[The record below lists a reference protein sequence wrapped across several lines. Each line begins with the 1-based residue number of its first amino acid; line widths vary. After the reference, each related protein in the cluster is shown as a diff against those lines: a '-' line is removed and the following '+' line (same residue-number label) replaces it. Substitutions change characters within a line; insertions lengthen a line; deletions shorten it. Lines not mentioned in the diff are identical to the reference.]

1 MVSKNLYIAIIFRVV
16 ILTGTAIGFSFLIV
30 KNQIGLAIFIGLSLV
45 LQIVFLIQYLN
56 TTNRK
61 IAYFF
66 DAINNE
72 DSSIYFPEKMKNTSI
87 KELNKSLNRVN
98 HLIQKVKIENQHQEQ
113 FYQTILEQAAVGI
126 LTVNE
131 KGHIIVANETVKKIL
146 NYESLTHIEQLRKI
160 DDKLYALI
168 SRLSPFQQQLILIPN
183 EREHVA
189 LTVKASSIKLNHE
202 KFLLVV
208 IQDIKNELES
218 KEIDSW
224 IGLIR
229 VLTHEIMNSIAPIT
243 SLSETLS
250 KIFYKEN
257 QLISPEYLQAKDIQ
271 NTAKGLAVIQSQ
283 GNSLINFVSSYR
295 SLTKIPK
302 PDKEL
307 LSVLAIFDKIRIL
320 VSQEDGFDNVKFVLE
335 INPKNLE
342 VFADEKQLVQ
352 VLINLVKNA
361 MQSLHQQSDGTIKL
375 SARRNTFEKVILSIS
390 DNGPGISDQLT
401 TQIFIPF
408 FTTKEKGTGIGLSLS
423 KHIMRLHQGNI
434 QVQSIPHQQTTFT
447 LKFP

>member
-1 MVSKNLYIAIIFRVV
+1 MASKNLYITLIFRVV
-16 ILTGTAIGFSFLIV
+16 ILTGTAIGFSFFIV
-30 KNQIGLAIFIGLSLV
+30 TNQIGLAIFIGLILV

-66 DAINNE
+66 NAIRNE
-72 DSSIYFPEKMKNTSI
+72 DSSIHFPEEMENKSI
-87 KELNKSLNRVN
+87 KELNKSLNSVN
-98 HLIQKVKIENQHQEQ
+98 NLIQKVKIENQNQEQ
-113 FYQTILEQAAVGI
+113 FYQTILEQAAIGI

-131 KGHIIVANETVKKIL
+131 KGHIIFANATVKKTL
-146 NYESLTHIEQLRKI
+146 NYETLTHIQQLNKI
-160 DDKLYALI
+160 DGQLFSLI
-168 SRLSPFQQQLILIPN
+168 SKLKPFQQKLIQIPN
-183 EREHVA
+183 ERESVA
-189 LTVKASSIKLNHE
+189 LTIKASSIILNNE
-202 KFLLVV
+202 TLLLVV
-208 IQDIKNELES
+208 IQDIRNELES

-243 SLSETLS
+243 SLSETLAN
-250 KIFYKEN
+250 IFYKEN
-257 QLISPEYLQAKDIQ
+257 QLISPEHLQAKDIQ

-335 INPKNLE
+335 INPKHLD

-361 MQSLHQQSDGTIKL
+361 VQSLHQQSGGIIKL
-375 SARRNTFEKVILSIS
+375 SARRDTFEKVILSVS
-390 DNGPGISDQLT
+390 DNGPGISDQLK

-423 KHIMRLHQGNI
+423 KHIMRQHQGNL
-434 QVQSIPHQQTTFT
+434 QVQSTPHQQTTFT
-447 LKFP
+447 LTFP